1 MKNLKLRGVRIERD
15 LANKLWEM
23 GFAVIRGGSS
33 GGGVR
38 KRYVPDLVV
47 MKAGKIAVL
56 EVKYRSESDR
66 VQLKIDRLYKLQD
79 FARRAGGEAFIV
91 VKFRGEE
98 YRFVRLRDILQQ
110 LNDDREY
117 VYLTKEEVN
126 KLGLSFKEFIELFNA
141 SYAITEILREKSL

>member
-1 MKNLKLRGVRIERD
+1 VKNLKLRGVRIERD